1 MEDKIKEFLENSNWI
16 EREYSEEALQDSHQ
30 AWMCGLISIKEEDIS
45 LDLILAIHRRLMK
58 RLNPRIAGQLRKVQ
72 VGVMTKE
79 GFKEA
84 IHWTK
89 IKSELEILCK
99 NSKFICT
106 ENDIKQWHI
115 KFEHIHPFEDG
126 NGRTGR
132 ILLNLQRVKAGLPLL
147 IIHEGEE
154 QFEYY
159 KWFKTNRQNKN
170 SESKIPPA
178 EA

>member
-1 MEDKIKEFLENSNWI
+1 MIDEKEKEFLENSNWI
-16 EREYSEEALQDSHQ
+16 EGEYSKEAMEDSNQ
-30 AWMCGLISIKEEDIS
+30 AWMCGLISIKEEDVS

-58 RLNPRIAGQLRKVQ
+58 RLNPRIAGKLRKVQ

-84 IHWTK
+84 IHWAK
-89 IKSELEILCK
+89 IKLELESLCCVVPK
-99 NSKFICT
+99 D
-106 ENDIKQWHI
+106 EEEIKLWHI
-115 KFEHIHPFEDG
+115 RFEHIHPFEDG

-132 ILLNLQRVKAGLPLL
+132 ILLNLQRIKAGLPLL
-147 IIHEGEE
+147 IIHEGKE

-170 SESKIPPA
+170 SESKIPPT

>member
-1 MEDKIKEFLENSNWI
+1 MENKIKEFLKNSNWI

-30 AWMCGLISIKEEDIS
+30 AWMCGLISIKEEDVS

-58 RLNPRIAGQLRKVQ
+58 RLNPRIAGKLRKVQ

-84 IHWTK
+84 IHWNK
-89 IKSELEILCK
+89 IKSELESLCYVVPRD
-99 NSKFICT
+99 
-106 ENDIKQWHI
+106 EEEIKLWHI

-147 IIHEGEE
+147 IIHEGKE

-159 KWFKTNRQNKN
+159 KWFKFNRQNKN
-170 SESKIPPA
+170 SESKIPPT